1 MGPLTSTYDLSD
13 VRWVLLDTRPWVIF
27 KTPSE
32 LLWREDWPSL
42 SFFLQ
47 AHSARAMNRV
57 TSIVWLL
64 SIYNHFIFQPETSAL
79 SVSLRTFLNF
89 LVLHFQFTLQTSGT
103 FISFSSVKKDVHLH
117 PGEDVFIFKDYFQL
131 SMASLYLT
139 EKRLP
144 RNHSHHTRQLLPNK
158 VS

>member
-1 MGPLTSTYDLSD
+1 MGA
-13 VRWVLLDTRPWVIF
+13 VGHRPWVTSQ
-27 KTPSE
+27 TPSE

-42 SFFLQ
+42 SFSLQ
-47 AHSARAMNRV
+47 AHSATAMNRV
-57 TSIVWLL
+57 MSIAWLL
-64 SIYNHFIFQPETSAL
+64 SIYNNFVFQPETRAL

-89 LVLHFQFTLQTSGT
+89 LAFRFQFTLQTSGT
-103 FISFSSVKKDVHLH
+103 FISFSSVKKDVHLYA
-117 PGEDVFIFKDYFQL
+117 GEDVFIFKDYYQL

-144 RNHSHHTRQLLPNK
+144 RNHNHHTRQLLPNK

>member
-1 MGPLTSTYDLSD
+1 MSTYNLSA
-13 VRWVLLDTRPWVIF
+13 VSWVLLDTRPWIIS

-42 SFFLQ
+42 SFSLR

-57 TSIVWLL
+57 MSIAWLL
-64 SIYNHFIFQPETSAL
+64 SIYNNFVSQPETRAL
-79 SVSLRTFLNF
+79 SVSLRTFLSF
-89 LVLHFQFTLQTSGT
+89 LVLRFQFTLQTSGT
-103 FISFSSVKKDVHLH
+103 FISFSSVTKEVHLH
-117 PGEDVFIFKDYFQL
+117 PGEDVFIFKDYYQL
-131 SMASLYLT
+131 SMTSLYLT

-144 RNHSHHTRQLLPNK
+144 RNHNHHTRQLLPNK